1 VFGRQLG
8 IDLGTANVL
17 VFVRGQG
24 IVIKE
29 PSVVAISTVDNRIEA
44 VGDAANQMLGRTP
57 GSIQVIRPMRSGVIA
72 DYVVTEAMLRY
83 FIHRVCGR
91 VRLWKPEVMVSVP
104 CGVTSVERRA
114 VTDAA
119 YSAGA
124 REVYLI
130 EEPLAA
136 AIGAN
141 VPINYPSGNM
151 IVNIGGGTTEVA
163 VISLNGIVVQRSERV
178 GGNRIDEAIS
188 AYIRRRHNLNIGD
201 HMAEEVKIEVGS
213 ALPLETTLR
222 TEVRGRDQILG
233 LPKTVTVTSD
243 EITEAI
249 AEPLEQIVNTV
260 KFVLERTPP
269 ELSSDILDK
278 GLVMTGGTSML
289 RHLDRLLAD
298 VTGIPCHVAERPLE
312 CVALGTGLALENLH
326 LLKRSLGR

>member
-1 VFGRQLG
+1 
-8 IDLGTANVL
+8 
-17 VFVRGQG
+17 
-24 IVIKE
+24 
-29 PSVVAISTVDNRIEA
+29 
-44 VGDAANQMLGRTP
+44 MLF
-57 GSIQVIRPMRSGVIA
+57 RS
-72 DYVVTEAMLRY
+72 
-83 FIHRVCGR
+83 
-91 VRLWKPEVMVSVP
+91 
-104 CGVTSVERRA
+104 
-114 VTDAA
+114 
-119 YSAGA
+119 
-124 REVYLI
+124 
-130 EEPLAA
+130 
-136 AIGAN
+136 
-141 VPINYPSGNM
+141 
-151 IVNIGGGTTEVA
+151 
-163 VISLNGIVVQRSERV
+163 
-178 GGNRIDEAIS
+178 GNRIDEAIS
-188 AYIRRRHNLNIGD
+188 AYIRRRHSLNIGD
-201 HMAEEVKIEVGS
+201 HMAEEVKIEVGL

-278 GLVMTGGTSML
+278 GLVMTGGTSLL